1 MSPGDVKV
9 PGAYLAISANDEAAV
24 MACTTFDG
32 SGVRFYFPDDEMYY
46 NPEELVVYEM
56 YGPSNRRQLVETM
69 K

>member
-32 SGVRFYFPDDEMYY
+32 SGVRLYFPDDAMYY

-56 YGPSNRRQLVETM
+56 YGPINLRQLVETM

>member
-1 MSPGDVKV
+1 MRPRDVKV

-56 YGPSNRRQLVETM
+56 YGPINLRQLVETM

>member
-24 MACTTFDG
+24 TACTTFDG
-32 SGVRFYFPDDEMYY
+32 SGVWFYFPGNDLYY
-46 NPEELVVYEM
+46 NPEELAEYEM
-56 YGPSNRRQLVETM
+56 YGPINLRQLAETM

>member
-1 MSPGDVKV
+1 MKPRDVKV

-56 YGPSNRRQLVETM
+56 YGPINLRQLVETM

>member
-32 SGVRFYFPDDEMYY
+32 SGVWFYFPGDELYY
-46 NPEELVVYEM
+46 NPEELLGYEM
-56 YGPSNRRQLVETM
+56 YGPINLRELVETM